1 MPSILERLQFMREA
15 WGASKQIQDTSGPHG
30 LLHGILRSG
39 HPPKRGTRELMAAY
53 KHMPW
58 LRSVTSRISTA
69 IASTTWELYV
79 ENGRNG
85 RAVRNLKAQRG
96 DPLQRR
102 ETLKRL
108 KQQGTLREIENH
120 PLLDLID
127 NANPIMT
134 GRTAR
139 QVTQTYLD
147 LKGEA
152 FWIME
157 RNGQGMPIELWPV
170 PPHWIIDVPY
180 LGQPF
185 FRVNFQGWQGVIP
198 QTEVVWLKDPDPENP
213 YARGAGIAEA
223 LSDEL
228 ETDEYAAKHTKAWF
242 YNRATPD
249 ILVGIQGAGEDQLR
263 AAKQKWENEHK
274 GFYKAF
280 RSHWHSG
287 KMDVVQLS
295 QTFADQQLISLR
307 DRKSVV

>member
-1 MPSILERLQFMREA
+1 MREA

-127 NANPIMT
+127 NANPIKI
-134 GRTAR
+134 GRAH
-139 QVTQTYLD
+139 V
-147 LKGEA
+147 
-152 FWIME
+152 
-157 RNGQGMPIELWPV
+157 
-170 PPHWIIDVPY
+170 
-180 LGQPF
+180 
-185 FRVNFQGWQGVIP
+185 
-198 QTEVVWLKDPDPENP
+198 
-213 YARGAGIAEA
+213 
-223 LSDEL
+223 
-228 ETDEYAAKHTKAWF
+228 
-242 YNRATPD
+242 
-249 ILVGIQGAGEDQLR
+249 
-263 AAKQKWENEHK
+263 
-274 GFYKAF
+274 
-280 RSHWHSG
+280 
-287 KMDVVQLS
+287 
-295 QTFADQQLISLR
+295 
-307 DRKSVV
+307 